1 VRLTLR
7 TLLAYLDDMLDPAET
22 KRIGQKVAES
32 DAAQELIAR
41 IKQVTRRRRLTTPP
55 ATGPNAFEP
64 NTVADYLDNTLPA
77 EQVAEVEKACL
88 ESDVHLA
95 EIAAAHQILTLVLG
109 QPALVP
115 PTAKQ
120 RMYVL
125 VDGRR
130 VARARPVAAAA
141 ATPNGAAAEMDA
153 HAEDDETLLLGLPL
167 YRRQTAM
174 RWLLPLVAV
183 LLVVVIGIAVWQALS
198 PAGGGGTPVVVNNN
212 NSPPPEATHKE
223 GTPADGVKPG
233 TPQGTDQTQQPGGQG
248 TQTPSQPVESIKTVV
263 RPEPPSRDRREIG
276 RYHLVAPSIL
286 VNRNSASPAE
296 PWKRLK
302 SEDRLF
308 TSDMLVSL
316 PGYRSDLRL
325 DSGVNLQLW
334 GNVNEPVPLLES
346 AVILHVPA
354 QGLDAD
360 LTLDRGAI
368 KLANIKDAGPA
379 AVRLRFQGEIWDVQL
394 KDPGTEVGVAFFSR
408 HVEPYGSGLPPEADL
423 YLFVLK
429 GRAGVRVTPFR
440 EFEDIQS
447 QPGAAAQVVSWDNK
461 GSGAQPPIPGQ
472 DPISRA
478 LLAVFSKSPRPGLPE
493 DVQKRIEDVNV
504 ALNAV
509 SQRLSGPG
517 RIETGLA
524 EMLLPDE
531 RTPVSGLNAIL
542 AVRDLGALDAVADLV
557 NLLDADDKPIP
568 VREEAMYTLRHWVG
582 RNDGQEVRLYDSKNN
597 GGLLTE
603 GGKYRP
609 SEAATFVSLLHPL
622 SQEELQKPETW
633 AYLIDDL
640 KHEKQAVRELAY
652 YHLRKWVPAG
662 QWQKI
667 NYNPADP
674 PERREMASREWKKLI
689 PDGKLP
695 AAPTQQ
701 RP

>member
-22 KRIGQKVAES
+22 KLIGQKVAES

-120 RMYVL
+120 RMYAL
-125 VDGRR
+125 VEGRR

-141 ATPNGAAAEMDA
+141 ATSNGAAAEMDS
-153 HAEDDETLLLGLPL
+153 HAEEDETLLLGLPL

-183 LLVVVIGIAVWQALS
+183 LLVVVIGIAVWQALW

-212 NSPPPEATHKE
+212 PPPPEATHKE
-223 GTPADGVKPG
+223 GVPADGGKPG
-233 TPQGTDQTQQPGGQG
+233 TPAGTDQTQQPGDPG
-248 TQTPSQPVESIKTVV
+248 TQTPSQPVEPIKTVV
-263 RPEPPSRDRREIG
+263 RPEPPSRERREVG

-286 VNRNSASPAE
+286 VNRASASPAE

-302 SEDRLF
+302 SEDKLF
-308 TSDMLVSL
+308 TGDMLVSL

-334 GNVNEPVPLLES
+334 GNANEPVPLLES

-379 AVRLRFQGEIWDVQL
+379 TVRLRFQGEIWDVQL
-394 KDPGTEVGVAFFSR
+394 KDPGTEVGAAFFSR
-408 HVEPYGSGLPPEADL
+408 LSEPYGSGLPPLADL
-423 YLFVLK
+423 DLFVLK

-447 QPGAAAQVVSWDNK
+447 QPGATPYLVSWDNM
-461 GSGAQPPIPGQ
+461 GSGAQPPVLAQ

-478 LLAVFSKSPRPGLPE
+478 LLAVFSKSPRPGIPE
-493 DVQKRIEDVNV
+493 EVQKRIEDVNV

-524 EMLLPDE
+524 EMLQPDE

-568 VREEAMYTLRHWVG
+568 VREEAMFTLRHWVG
-582 RNDGQEVRLYDSKNN
+582 RNDSQEARLYDPKNN

-603 GGKYRP
+603 GGKYRV
-609 SEAATFVSLLHPL
+609 SEAATFVSLLHPR
-622 SQEELQKPETW
+622 SQEQLQNPETW
-633 AYLIDDL
+633 AYLIDNL
-640 KHEKQAVRELAY
+640 KHEKQAIRELAY
-652 YHLRKWVPAG
+652 YHLRKWVPAA

-674 PERREMASREWKKLI
+674 PERREMACREWKKLI

-695 AAPTQQ
+695 PAGQS